1 MMGLD
6 EDETMKNFNLSKIDY
21 PAWLGTIALIV
32 VYRETSVW
40 IAGQFNHPE
49 LGNLLGLIALLIT
62 LSLVRI
68 YSNIPTRLVDT
79 TNKLMRESGFAFVP
93 QSAAACF
100 AIFYLG
106 DELPWFV
113 LILFVSTL
121 IPLWVYAFLAKK
133 WL

>member
-1 MMGLD
+1 
-6 EDETMKNFNLSKIDY
+6 MKNINFRQIDY

-40 IAGQFNHPE
+40 VATQFNHPE

-62 LSLVRI
+62 LSFVRI
-68 YSNIPTRLVDT
+68 YSTIPIRLIDT

-100 AIFYLG
+100 AIFLLG
-106 DELPWFV
+106 DELFGFV
-113 LILFVSTL
+113 LILFISTL
-121 IPLWVYAFLAKK
+121 FPLWLYAKLAKR

>member
-1 MMGLD
+1 
-6 EDETMKNFNLSKIDY
+6 MKNINFRHIDY

-32 VYRETSVW
+32 IYRETSVW
-40 IAGQFNHPE
+40 IASQFNHPE

-62 LSLVRI
+62 LSVVRI
-68 YSNIPTRLVDT
+68 YSTIPARLIDT

-100 AIFYLG
+100 AIFLLG
-106 DELPWFV
+106 DELFWFV

-121 IPLWVYAFLAKK
+121 FPLWLYAKLAKR